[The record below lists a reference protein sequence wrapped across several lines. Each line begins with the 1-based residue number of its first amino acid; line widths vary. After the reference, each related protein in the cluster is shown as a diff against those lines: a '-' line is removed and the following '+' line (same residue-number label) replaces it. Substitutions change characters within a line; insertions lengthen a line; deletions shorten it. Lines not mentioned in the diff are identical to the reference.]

1 VAPALPAHWKPAP
14 SNHEGVTMRTHTGK
28 SKSVPKSVATE
39 SQPNDAIALL
49 MEDHEHVKDLFEQF
63 EGLGDRAMV
72 SKKKLVDEI
81 CNELT
86 KHMMIEEELF
96 YPAVR
101 ALGKEFEDTI
111 DEAVVEHASAKQ
123 LIAQLLN
130 MDAGDDLYDAKV
142 TVLSEQIEH
151 HIEEEEGELFPKL
164 RKAGL
169 DLAALGIQMAERKQQ
184 IPDPAR

>member
-1 VAPALPAHWKPAP
+1 
-14 SNHEGVTMRTHTGK
+14 MRTQAGK
-28 SKSVPKSVATE
+28 SKAIPKSIATE
-39 SQPNDAIALL
+39 SQPADAITLL

-86 KHMMIEEELF
+86 KHTMIEEELF

-101 ALGKEFEDTI
+101 TLGKEFEDTI

-123 LIAQLLN
+123 LIAQLLS

-142 TVLSEQIEH
+142 TVLSEQIDH
-151 HIEEEEGELFPKL
+151 HVEEEESELFPKV
-164 RKAGL
+164 RKSNL
-169 DLAALGIQMAERKQQ
+169 DLAALGKQMEERKQQ

>member
-1 VAPALPAHWKPAP
+1 
-14 SNHEGVTMRTHTGK
+14 MRTHTGK
-28 SKSVPKSVATE
+28 SKAIAKSIATE
-39 SQPNDAIALL
+39 SRPTDAITLL

-63 EGLGDRAMV
+63 DGLGDRAMV

-86 KHMMIEEELF
+86 KHMIAEEELF
-96 YPAVR
+96 YPAIR
-101 ALGKEFEDTI
+101 SIGKDFEDTI

-123 LIAQLLN
+123 LIAQLLT

-142 TVLSEQIEH
+142 TVLSEQIGH
-151 HIEEEEGELFPKL
+151 HIEEEEGELFPKV
-164 RKAGL
+164 RKSRL
-169 DLAALGIQMAERKQQ
+169 DLVALGNQMTERKQQ

>member
-1 VAPALPAHWKPAP
+1 
-14 SNHEGVTMRTHTGK
+14 MRTHTSK
-28 SKSVPKSVATE
+28 SKALPKTIATE
-39 SQPNDAIALL
+39 SQPSDAISLL

-86 KHMMIEEELF
+86 KHTMIEEELF

-101 ALGKEFEDTI
+101 SLGKEFEDTM
-111 DEAVVEHASAKQ
+111 DEAIVEHASAKQ
-123 LIAQLLN
+123 LIAQLLS

-142 TVLSEQIEH
+142 TVLSEQIDH
-151 HIEEEEGELFPKL
+151 HVEEEENELFPKV
-164 RKAGL
+164 RKSRL
-169 DLAALGIQMAERKQQ
+169 DLVALGQQMEERKQQ

>member
-1 VAPALPAHWKPAP
+1 
-14 SNHEGVTMRTHTGK
+14 MRTQSSK
-28 SKSVPKSVATE
+28 SKTSAKSMTAE
-39 SQPNDAIALL
+39 SQANDAISMLI
-49 MEDHEHVKDLFEQF
+49 EDHEHVKDLFEQF

-86 KHMMIEEELF
+86 KHTMIEEELF

-101 ALGKEFEDTI
+101 SIGKEFEDTI

-123 LIAQLLN
+123 LIAQLLS

-142 TVLSEQIEH
+142 TVLSEQIDH
-151 HIEEEEGELFPKL
+151 HVEEEENELFPKV
-164 RKAGL
+164 RKSAL
-169 DLAALGIQMAERKQQ
+169 DLVALGRQMEERKQQ
-184 IPDPAR
+184 IPDSAR

>member
-1 VAPALPAHWKPAP
+1 
-14 SNHEGVTMRTHTGK
+14 MRTQTGK
-28 SKSVPKSVATE
+28 NKAIPKALATE
-39 SQPNDAIALL
+39 SQPTDAITLL

-63 EGLGDRAMV
+63 DGLGDRAMV

-86 KHMMIEEELF
+86 KHTMVEEELF

-101 ALGKEFEDTI
+101 SLGKEFEDDI

-123 LIAQLLN
+123 LIAQLLS

-142 TVLSEQIEH
+142 TVLSEQIDH
-151 HIEEEEGELFPKL
+151 HVQEEEEQLFPKV
-164 RKAGL
+164 RKSRL
-169 DLAALGIQMAERKQQ
+169 DLVALGQQMEERKQQ